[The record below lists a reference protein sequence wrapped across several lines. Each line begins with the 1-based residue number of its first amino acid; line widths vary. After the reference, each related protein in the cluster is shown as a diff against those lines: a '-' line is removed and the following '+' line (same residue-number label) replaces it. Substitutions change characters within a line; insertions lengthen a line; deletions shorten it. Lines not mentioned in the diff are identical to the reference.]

1 MKSQRMSLINCLDNP
16 HPYPNFAVL
25 TPLVNATT
33 GIKSAIGTGQI
44 FINDFLHRT
53 TET

>member
-16 HPYPNFAVL
+16 LPLSIAVL
-25 TPLVNATT
+25 TPLVYTT
-33 GIKSAIGTGQI
+33 TDIKSAISTGQI
-44 FINDFLHRT
+44 FKNDFLHRT